1 MKLLRSLLGG
11 GAATIADLLV
21 LTLLVA
27 AHVDPRVANVPAL
40 LVGGVVQFVANRR
53 FAFRADGDPLAPQLA
68 GFVVVEGVALALNG
82 VLFDLVMRRFAAH
95 PAQAETWAIPVRLA
109 TSHLVFLAWSFPLW
123 HLVFRKPVVQRAA

>member
-1 MKLLRSLLGG
+1 MKLLRSLLSG

-27 AHVDPRVANVPAL
+27 LAHVDPRLANVPAL
-40 LVGGVVQFVANRR
+40 LAGGIVQFIGNRR
-53 FAFRADGDPLAPQLA
+53 FAFRADGEPIGPQLA

-82 VLFDLVMRRFAAH
+82 VLFDLAMRHFHAH
-95 PAQAETWAIPVRLA
+95 IDWAIPVRLV

-123 HLVFRKPVVQRAA
+123 HLVFKKKMVEAGA